1 MSDLAQPAAP
11 RNRWRI
17 AAWMLA
23 LGLWLLPLV
32 AQQFSTEMNWSVGDF
47 VAWAIMLALAAGLF
61 DLATRASGHGAFR
74 LGAAVAIGTGFF
86 ITWSNL
92 AVGIIGSEDNPL
104 NQIFFAVL
112 AVAVFGALFVHF
124 DAARL
129 VRVMQATAAAQFLT
143 AIVALV
149 VDGAYI
155 FVITA
160 VFVAAWLFAAE
171 LFRRAAAAT
180 EATARAA
187 G

>member
-1 MSDLAQPAAP
+1 MSDLAQPAAL

-23 LGLWLLPLV
+23 LGLWLLPLI
-32 AQQFSTEMNWSVGDF
+32 AKQFTAEMQWTAFDF
-47 VAWAIMLALAAGLF
+47 VVWAIMLGLAAGLF

-92 AVGIIGSEDNPL
+92 AVGIIGNEDNPL
-104 NQIFFAVL
+104 NQIFFGVL
-112 AVAVFGALFVHF
+112 AIAVFGALFVRF

-129 VRVMQATAAAQFLT
+129 VRVMQVTAVAQALT
-143 AIVALV
+143 AVVALV
-149 VDGAYI
+149 ADGSYI

-160 VFVAAWLFAAE
+160 IFVAAWLFAAE
-171 LFRRAAAAT
+171 LFRRAAASAST
-180 EATARAA
+180 TSVA
-187 G
+187 

>member
-1 MSDLAQPAAP
+1 MSELAPIAP
-11 RNRWRI
+11 NHRWRI
-17 AAWMLA
+17 AAWSLA
-23 LGLWLLPLV
+23 AGLWLLPLI
-32 AQQFSTEMNWSVGDF
+32 AGQFTTEVNWSLGDF

-61 DLATRASGHGAFR
+61 DLATRVSGHGAFR

-92 AVGIIGSEDNPL
+92 AVGIIGSENNPL
-104 NQIFFAVL
+104 NQIFFVVL
-112 AVAVFGALFVHF
+112 GIAVFGALFVRF

-129 VRVMQATAAAQFLT
+129 VRVMQVTAVAQILT
-143 AIVALV
+143 AVVALV

-155 FVITA
+155 FVITG

-171 LFRRAAAAT
+171 LFRRAAGAS